1 MQSTDSIAHAVSARF
16 ADRPTLESVIR
27 QQLATA
33 LGERYPTLTLDLSR
47 TRLARPQRRSWLLQ
61 PFMPVVH
68 DALASGVPL
77 DFKDV
82 GSLAWYLSDE
92 PPKRLKLPGLTSEKL
107 DMQVIATLIGE
118 IPQTLSIALQNALA
132 AYWDAGHWRWL
143 ADVLKDTLRVAA
155 LRQAELD
162 QTARETL
169 DQVLTNPEREDRLTL
184 HGDRAVYAYGLQATL
199 KGAARSVSL
208 LGPDL
213 LLARA
218 LNGKTSV
225 LLCSPQTGIETFAS
239 VDVLIQ
245 AVGQRLGRQY
255 QVEDILLQRYEIDG
269 DLFEHQASLIL
280 NHQLEDLGNLSLPT
294 GQPFRVWQTLYNDI
308 TDPGRFFRDAPAA
321 PALATL
327 RTHLPAWLQSASA
340 DDQAA
345 YRRYTLALATA
356 KQRAAGRT
364 VLSDIDDIRTYT
376 VNALLQAL
384 QGDAVTFAN
393 HAPTPP
399 SVAALH
405 PDDLLL
411 TFSVAAGYPGTAGII
426 RHERVSLTELAID
439 NLSSRPSASV
449 TLANRQG
456 LPLPAWLT
464 ADYLMGTGGLVERVD
479 IGQHYPRLL
488 ETRLLG
494 DSPEARQRE
503 ALFAAQQ
510 AVQLPLLAL
519 ELSLK
524 QQAGLS
530 PQGARLVAAVM
541 EPAAADQQVDQN
553 PVVIRHLAL
562 LQMPGAQPDP
572 VSAMY
577 LIEARDTALG
587 PHVLYRPLYAETLQ
601 EFASREALFEA
612 IAEPGPLQDS
622 VLTWLSDTARP
633 IYANGGFREP
643 HYVRFGQGDEF
654 STLGTP
660 TPATLSADGI
670 NDELQQCLV
679 TGRLMTYLFSDHA
692 RALVQQADRA
702 SVSNSESRWQVLREG
717 SSLLFGNLLLPLL
730 RGPAMLTGWLLG
742 LMASLGQD
750 IPALAATDPH
760 ARELA
765 TVDLLLNLGLLLLE
779 AAPVVVPTPAPLAAG
794 LREQALPSALTPW
807 VAEQWP
813 QPAAPSIR
821 EGAVLLAGALAQ
833 KHSTVL
839 DFGFAQARQRLTPAQ
854 RSRLATFKAP
864 RPSPLPQPVLNG
876 PRRGLYGVENRW
888 YALANG
894 EWLQVSLEP
903 QGETRV
909 VMPGDAEVYGPYL
922 RSDAH
927 GVWSVDTRL
936 HLRGGMPTKRIA
948 ADRQRR
954 AQRIRELQDNY
965 ERFVQGQA
973 DQQKRIDIILGVMT
987 RTAEDP
993 RFSEAQA
1000 ADSRQRFDTALQEQ
1014 TRDYQQQL
1022 DSLKERNE
1030 LNIPLPPHSVAG
1042 LLENMVNN
1050 ARKHVVVAEKDRG
1063 ALYRSHA
1070 HFMAKA
1076 PRLAEAVLGDFAA
1089 YQEFVRSLIAINER
1103 SIHWLELRDRYLD
1116 ELFKLGDDGSDHY
1129 RRLTLDR
1136 PPEISALAVKDLL
1149 MRNFELMTHKHPG
1162 HPLVTVM
1169 IDILEPLQEHLR
1181 THSELNELEVTAE
1194 ERINVLESLVEHYG
1208 RGLDSLQG
1216 VGIVNIDE
1224 LDGEYFAK
1232 LVKLVEGLYQEAAKQ
1247 LASEIKPAAQP
1258 APRPSRRPPIVAGKV
1273 QKKVIRTA
1281 KKGTFI
1287 GEVKPVG
1294 TLETVE
1300 LRSQLTGEVFGT
1312 YSQRGEQWIEF
1323 KDATPPRS
1331 PGVPRSLSL
1340 VKGEAR
1346 KLLGMLEEH
1355 LQRGEQY
1362 KKVSRHPQEV
1372 QEVLL
1377 HESVRYDKLAT
1388 ELHLAIQAQPAE
1400 ARAPAD
1406 LALEND
1412 MRQAAVRLNE
1422 RGQALRIQLSLELP
1436 PTHGNLE
1443 YLIEQKRAH
1452 MALLGERIQLRGERR
1467 DFVQEYAVNDA
1478 GGYPLWYA
1486 HFHYPAAD
1494 TPKAHYTA
1502 AHLKTREQRK
1512 VSYYSQLARAQSP
1525 QAVVDVHRG
1534 LLGKAL
1540 AERWFLPLAP

>member
-1 MQSTDSIAHAVSARF
+1 MQSPDSIAHAVSARF

-33 LGERYPTLTLDLSR
+33 LGERYPTLALDLSR

-77 DFKDV
+77 DFREV
-82 GSLAWYLSDE
+82 GKLDWYLSDE
-92 PPKRLKLPGLTSEKL
+92 PPKRLKLPGLTREKL
-107 DMQVIATLIGE
+107 DMQVIAKLADE
-118 IPQTLSIALQNALA
+118 IPQTLPIALQNALA
-132 AYWDAGHWRWL
+132 AYWDAGQWRWL
-143 ADVLKDTLRVAA
+143 ADALKDTLRVAA
-155 LRQAELD
+155 LRQEELD
-162 QTARETL
+162 QVARETL
-169 DQVLTNPEREDRLTL
+169 DQVLSNPGREDRLAR
-184 HGDRAVYAYGLQATL
+184 HGQGAVFAYGLQATL
-199 KGAARSVSL
+199 KDAARSVSL
-208 LGPDL
+208 LGPEL
-213 LLARA
+213 VLIRA
-218 LNGKTSV
+218 INGTAPV
-225 LLCSPQTGIETFAS
+225 LLCNPQTGIEAFAS
-239 VDVLIQ
+239 VYALVQ
-245 AVGQRLGRQY
+245 AFGQRLGRQY
-255 QVEDILLQRYEIDG
+255 QVDDIQLQRYEPDG

-280 NHQLEDLGNLSLPT
+280 NRQLEDLGNLNLPT
-294 GQPFRVWQTLYNDI
+294 GQPFSVWQALYNEI
-308 TDPGRFFRDAPAA
+308 TDPGRFFRDTPAA

-327 RTHLPAWLQSASA
+327 RTHLPAWLHSASA

-393 HAPTPP
+393 HASTPP

-411 TFSVAAGYPGTAGII
+411 TFSVTAGYPGTAGII

-488 ETRLLG
+488 ETQLLG

-541 EPAAADQQVDQN
+541 EPAATDQQVDQH

-562 LQMPGAQPDP
+562 LQMPGAQPDR

-587 PHVLYRPLYAETLQ
+587 PHVLYRPLYAEALQ

-654 STLGTP
+654 SALGTP

-692 RALVQQADRA
+692 RALVEQADRA

-750 IPALAATDPH
+750 IPALTATDPH

-765 TVDLLLNLGLLLLE
+765 SVDLLLNLGLLLLE
-779 AAPVVVPTPAPLAAG
+779 AVPVVIPTPTPLATG
-794 LREQALPSALTPW
+794 LREQALPSAFAPW
-807 VAEQWP
+807 IAEQWP
-813 QPAAPSIR
+813 QPPAPSIR
-821 EGAVLLAGALAQ
+821 EGAVLLPGALTQ
-833 KHSTVL
+833 KDSTVL
-839 DFGFAQARQRLTPAQ
+839 DFSFAQARQRLTQSQ

-876 PRRGLYGVENRW
+876 PRRGLYRVENRW

-903 QGETRV
+903 QDETRV
-909 VMPGDAEVYGPYL
+909 VMPSNAEVYGPYL

-936 HLRGGMPTKRIA
+936 HLRGGMPPKRIA
-948 ADRQRR
+948 AERQRR
-954 AQRIRELQDNY
+954 AQRIRELEDKY
-965 ERFVQGQA
+965 EQFIQGQVA
-973 DQQKRIDIILGVMT
+973 QQNRIDIILEVMT
-987 RTAEDP
+987 RAAENP
-993 RFSEAQA
+993 RFSEARLA
-1000 ADSRQRFDTALQEQ
+1000 ESRERYDTALQAQ
-1014 TRDYQQQL
+1014 TQEYQQQL
-1022 DSLKERNE
+1022 DSLKEGNE
-1030 LNIPLPPHSVAG
+1030 LGIALPPQSVAS
-1042 LLENMVNN
+1042 LLENIVNN
-1050 ARKHVVVAEKDRG
+1050 ARRHVVVAEKDRG
-1063 ALYRSHA
+1063 ALHRTHA
-1070 HFMAKA
+1070 HLMDKS
-1076 PRLAEAVLGDFAA
+1076 PRLAEAIFGDFPA
-1089 YQEFVRSLIAINER
+1089 YQQFIRSMIAINER
-1103 SIHWLELRDRYLD
+1103 SIRWLEVRDRYLD
-1116 ELFKLGDDGSDHY
+1116 QLFNLGTVGSDHY
-1129 RRLTLDR
+1129 RRLTWKR
-1136 PPEISALAVKDLL
+1136 PQDISALAVKDLL
-1149 MRNFELMTHKHPG
+1149 MRNYALMTHKHPD
-1162 HPLVTVM
+1162 HALVSVM
-1169 IDILEPLQEHLR
+1169 LDIVEPLQEHLR
-1181 THSELNELEVTAE
+1181 THSDLNELELTAE
-1194 ERINVLESLVEHYG
+1194 ERISVLESLVEHYG

-1216 VGIVNIDE
+1216 LGIVDTDE
-1224 LDGEYFAK
+1224 LDGEYFPK
-1232 LVKLVEGLYQEAAKQ
+1232 LVTLVEGLYQQAAQQ

-1258 APRPSRRPPIVAGKV
+1258 APRPSRRPPTVAGKV

-1300 LRSQLTGEVFGT
+1300 LRSQVTGEVLGT

-1362 KKVSRHPQEV
+1362 KKVCRHPQEV

-1406 LALEND
+1406 QALEND

-1422 RGQALRIQLSLELP
+1422 RGHALRIQLSLELP

-1443 YLIEQKRAH
+1443 YLIEQKRAN

-1512 VSYYSQLARAQSP
+1512 LSYYSQLARAQSP